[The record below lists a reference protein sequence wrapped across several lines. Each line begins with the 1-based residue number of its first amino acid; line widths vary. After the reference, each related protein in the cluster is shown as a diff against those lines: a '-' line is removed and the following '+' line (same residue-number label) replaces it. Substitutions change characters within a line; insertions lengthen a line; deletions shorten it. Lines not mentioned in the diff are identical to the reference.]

1 MAKML
6 KPLVLVILLLSAV
19 ALTLGILLFA
29 KREVLK
35 GRTQR
40 LEGTAMKIAKNL
52 NYSKLTANQLK
63 ANNKAELAALDKP
76 LSDLAVQ
83 AEIVYSDLQ
92 TNKQEL
98 AETKSVL
105 AKTRE
110 ELNTAK
116 AELVTAQ
123 NKLAELNETVTKK
136 DAEIT
141 EKAAKIAQ
149 LETDKTGLQGQVDSL
164 TKKIT
169 KLEAS
174 LTEANQVINERD
186 KEIKYLKAKYEPE
199 GILNIPKGLKGK
211 ILAVNTSWNFVVLD
225 IGLDNGLLPSAVMM
239 VHRDNELI
247 GKLRIGMVLRHV
259 AIADIVTADLKP
271 NIVLQE
277 GDHVLY

>member
-123 NKLAELNETVTKK
+123 NKIAELNETVTKK

-186 KEIKYLKAKYEPE
+186 KENKYLRAQLGEKFP
-199 GILNIPKGLKGK
+199 IPKGLKGN
-211 ILAVNTSWNFVVLD
+211 ILAVNPTWNFVVLD
-225 IGLDNGLLPSAVMM
+225 IGLDNGLLPSVEMM

-247 GKLRIGMVLRHV
+247 GKVRIGMVLRHV